1 MSPSRGT
8 LPAEFSRLVAE
19 RPDATVMRQKELGV
33 WRQYSA
39 RDVGEQV
46 ARIAAGL
53 SALGVRPGEVVAIA
67 AGTCKEWLLADL
79 GAQTAGATVA
89 GVHVTDA
96 AHETCRELAALEA
109 RVLFIE
115 GEEQFETLLEA
126 GELARLEHI
135 VVFRADGLR
144 RAGDP
149 RLVSLHDLQARGQQ
163 ALAADASLVQRLL
176 SSRTAA
182 DAAMIVYTSGAT
194 GRSKG
199 VLLSHRAV
207 LTAAGALQTALA
219 GTGAMAGERVLF
231 QPLSHVMERIGG
243 MYASL
248 MQGAVLNFVESQD
261 TVFDNLRE
269 VQPDVIFAV
278 PRIWE
283 RLHSSLVV
291 TLHEATRLQQWAYE
305 RTLRLGESVAR
316 AREQGTTASAATR
329 LLHAVGNRLVLGNLR
344 RMMGLDRL
352 RVGISGGAP
361 LSPSLVRWYRGMGID
376 LRHAWG
382 LTEMAGYAAIAEAGD
397 APESAGRPLPGVEV
411 RLSEQAEILVKGAS
425 LLSGYRGSA
434 PRSQSQWQSQS
445 QSQPELDDGWL
456 RTGDIGRID
465 ASGRL
470 EIVGRLDEV
479 IAMATGRQVF
489 PMELE
494 NRIKSSPY
502 VADVVVVGDGRPQLS
517 CLVMIDHEA
526 VEQWAQERQV
536 AFSDFRSLCASP
548 EVLKLIGDELKRTGA
563 QAEQGVIAF
572 RLIDTPADGDEA
584 SLTPAMKLKR
594 WRIVDRYSGAID
606 SMYAVAAA

>member
-1 MSPSRGT
+1 MSASQGT
-8 LPAEFSRLVAE
+8 LPLAFSRLVAD
-19 RPDATVMRQKELGV
+19 RPGATVMRQKELGV

-39 RDVGEQV
+39 RDVGDQV

-53 SALGVRPGEVVAIA
+53 SAFSVRPGEVVAIA
-67 AGTCKEWLLADL
+67 ATTCKEWLLADL
-79 GAQTAGATVA
+79 GGQTAGATIA
-89 GVHVTDA
+89 GLHVTDA
-96 AHETCRELAALEA
+96 AMETCRELAALGA
-109 RVLFIE
+109 RVLFID

-126 GELARLEHI
+126 GDLAGLEHI
-135 VVFRADGLR
+135 VVFRTDGLR

-149 RLVSLHDLQARGQQ
+149 RLVSLHDLQARGEQV
-163 ALAADASLVQRLL
+163 LAADGRLIERML
-176 SSRTAA
+176 SSRTDA
-182 DAAMIVYTSGAT
+182 DPAMIVYTSGAT

-199 VLLSHRAV
+199 VLLSHQAV
-207 LTAAGALQTALA
+207 LTAAGALRPAL
-219 GTGAMAGERVLF
+219 GKSGAMGGERVLF

-248 MQGAVLNFVESQD
+248 MQGAVLNFVESQN

-269 VQPDVIFAV
+269 VQPDVLFAV

-329 LLHAVGNRLVLGNLR
+329 LLHALGNRLVLGNLR
-344 RMMGLDRL
+344 RMLVLDRL
-352 RVGISGGAP
+352 RVGIAGGAP
-361 LSPSLVRWYRGMGID
+361 LSASLVRWYRAMGID

-382 LTEMAGYAAIAEAGD
+382 LTELAGYAAIADAGD

-411 RLSEQAEILVKGAS
+411 RLSEEAEILVKGAS
-425 LLSGYRGSA
+425 LLSSYAGGA
-434 PRSQSQWQSQS
+434 GHAQS
-445 QSQPELDDGWL
+445 ELDDGWL
-456 RTGDIGRID
+456 HTGDVGRVD

-470 EIVGRLDEV
+470 EIIGRLDEV
-479 IAMATGRQVF
+479 IAMATGRQVL

-502 VADVVVVGDGRPQLS
+502 IADVVVVGHGRPHLS

-526 VEQWAQERQV
+526 VEQWAQDRQV
-536 AFSDFRSLCASP
+536 TFSDFRSLCASP
-548 EVLKLIGDELKRTGA
+548 EVLKLIAGEIERTGA
-563 QAEQGVIAF
+563 QADPGVADF
-572 RLIDTPADGDEA
+572 RLIDTPADADEA

-594 WRIVDRYSGAID
+594 WRIVERYSGAID